1 MNFTKQFTGRSL
13 SILFF
18 VVIGISYA
26 ILTSVNPLPISNIL
40 LWLLVLWLF
49 RSTIHE
55 TNKLTCKIVLII
67 FFTLL
72 LGYIIT
78 GVKSAFYIAE
88 FNQVQLGSD
97 EMGLFPNNWTSD
109 TISVLLSYTA
119 WYKKVSF
126 AFNQEYFYYSFGT
139 ASMSLGI
146 IFTKTIKIIEILGLA
161 IFAGLRFKK

>member
-1 MNFTKQFTGRSL
+1 MKFTKQFTGHSL
-13 SILFF
+13 RILFF
-18 VVIGISYA
+18 ILIGIFYA
-26 ILTSVNPLPISNIL
+26 ILTSVNPLPISNII

-49 RSTIHE
+49 RSTINE
-55 TNKLTCKIVLII
+55 ANKLPYKIVLII
-67 FFTLL
+67 FFSLL
-72 LGYIIT
+72 LGYVIT

-88 FNQVQLGSD
+88 FNQVRLGSD
-97 EMGLFPNNWTSD
+97 EMDLLPNNWSSD
-109 TISVLLSYTA
+109 TVSVLLSYTT

-146 IFTKTIKIIEILGLA
+146 IFTKTIKMIEILGLA

>member
-1 MNFTKQFTGRSL
+1 MKFTKQFTGRSL
-13 SILFF
+13 RILFF
-18 VVIGISYA
+18 VIIGIFYA

-49 RSTIHE
+49 RSTINE
-55 TNKLTCKIVLII
+55 ANKLTYKIILII
-67 FFTLL
+67 FVSLL
-72 LGYIIT
+72 LGYVIT

-88 FNQVQLGSD
+88 FNQVRLGSD
-97 EMGLFPNNWTSD
+97 EIDLLPNNWSSD
-109 TISVLLSYTA
+109 TISVLLSYTT

-146 IFTKTIKIIEILGLA
+146 IFTKTIKMIEILGLA

>member
-40 LWLLVLWLF
+40 LWLFVLWLF

-97 EMGLFPNNWTSD
+97 EMGLFPNN
-109 TISVLLSYTA
+109 
-119 WYKKVSF
+119 
-126 AFNQEYFYYSFGT
+126 QEYFYYSFGT

-161 IFAGLRFKK
+161 IFAGFRFKK